1 MAGAGLAEVVRS
13 NGVSYLIKSLSH
25 PDTATRLLSLKLLVM
40 MAPIGSARS
49 ELVGVGAAAAA
60 ERSCDGVDGGDA
72 ARCRA
77 LALALRDAVGGGGG
91 GALDDV
97 SASAWAELVAAEAE
111 REAAIKRR
119 DHSGEQVAR
128 ERCDALRQD
137 LADR

>member
-1 MAGAGLAEVVRS
+1 M
-13 NGVSYLIKSLSH
+13 
-25 PDTATRLLSLKLLVM
+25 
-40 MAPIGSARS
+40 
-49 ELVGVGAAAAA
+49 
-60 ERSCDGVDGGDA
+60 
-72 ARCRA
+72 
-77 LALALRDAVGGGGG
+77 GGGGG

>member
-1 MAGAGLAEVVRS
+1 MSVATNHNLRPSPPPPFILVFW
-13 NGVSYLIKSLSH
+13 LSMH
-25 PDTATRLLSLKLLVM
+25 LHAQ
-40 MAPIGSARS
+40 
-49 ELVGVGAAAAA
+49 
-60 ERSCDGVDGGDA
+60 
-72 ARCRA
+72 
-77 LALALRDAVGGGGG
+77 ALRDAVAGSGG

-97 SASAWAELVAAEAE
+97 SATAWAELVAAEAE